1 MLEYLPWQV
10 GPRWGGVEPPTGQG
24 VAVSLAVGE
33 GVEAVLAF
41 ATSEDPME
49 AVFFGL
55 GSDNR

>member
-1 MLEYLPWQV
+1 
-10 GPRWGGVEPPTGQG
+10 